1 MAYGRIRIS
10 RCARRA
16 WVDASD
22 VHVSNASLMRAR
34 NGGATDEWCTSL
46 RTVDTELSRHVEA
59 LHGRSVHLNCDGP
72 ESMFARWFADH
83 AGMLHLAALTCTRW
97 NPDAHTLFQPAAS
110 GDRWDWTGAGW
121 EHSHLA
127 GDGSYASRECLQVS
141 RRADLVCT
149 NPPFSRFTD
158 YVPRLLDTGA
168 DLLVLGPLSLVKSD
182 PVFPYV
188 LSGRLR
194 FGYTCSQMTFL
205 IDGRTLAVLRNARWY
220 TTLPV
225 CRPVVSCEGSRGRPP
240 TVDGMPDVCLVD
252 RLVLLSDEPGLY
264 AVPLTFLDRWPTP
277 GWRLHGLLADGAAPW
292 KLGVARHEGRELFT
306 RLLVERVRDA

>member
-1 MAYGRIRIS
+1 MVYGCIRIS

-34 NGGATDEWCTSL
+34 NGGATDEWYTS
-46 RTVDTELSRHVEA
+46 RQTVDRELSRHMEV
-59 LHGRSVHLNCDGP
+59 LRGRRVHLDCDGP
-72 ESMFARWFADH
+72 ESMFARWFSHH
-83 AGMLHLAALTCTRW
+83 AGGLGLRSLTCTRW
-97 NPDAHTLFQPAAS
+97 NPDAHSLFHPDAC

-121 EHSHLA
+121 EHSPLA
-127 GDGSYASRECLQVS
+127 GDGSYASRECLAIS

-158 YVPRLLDTGA
+158 YIPRLLDTGA
-168 DLLVLGPLSLVKSD
+168 DLLVLGPLAAVKSTF
-182 PVFPYV
+182 VFPHV
-188 LSGRLR
+188 VSGQLRL
-194 FGYTCSQMTFL
+194 GYTCSRMTFL
-205 IDGRTLAVLRNARWY
+205 VDGQTPATLRNARWY

-225 CRPVVSCEGSRGRPP
+225 TRPVMSYEGSRDRLPV
-240 TVDGMPDVCLVD
+240 VDGMPDVRLVD
-252 RLVLLSDEPGLY
+252 RLALLSDEPGLY
-264 AVPLTFLDRWPTP
+264 AVPLTFLDRWPAP

-292 KLGVARHEGRELFT
+292 KLGAARYRGRERFA